1 VVMSFCLSFFLPFF
15 SSFSEGTT
23 TFIHPWMDVYIPA
36 LPVGI
41 LRSAR
46 WFLLAFF

>member
-1 VVMSFCLSFFLPFF
+1 MKERRGDVFLSFFLPFF
-15 SSFSEGTT
+15 SSFSKGTT

-46 WFLLAFF
+46 